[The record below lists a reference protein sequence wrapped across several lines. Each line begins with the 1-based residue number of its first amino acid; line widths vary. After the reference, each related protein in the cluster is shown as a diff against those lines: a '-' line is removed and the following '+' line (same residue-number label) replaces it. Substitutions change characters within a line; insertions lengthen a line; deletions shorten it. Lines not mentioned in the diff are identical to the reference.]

1 MGAQMFH
8 TVQVAGMDQIDVI
21 IGNKWGYGCKERI
34 SPVKAGQLVKIKGPV
49 PGFPAIV

>member
-21 IGNKWGYGCKERI
+21 IGNKWGYGCIER
-34 SPVKAGQLVKIKGPV
+34 
-49 PGFPAIV
+49 